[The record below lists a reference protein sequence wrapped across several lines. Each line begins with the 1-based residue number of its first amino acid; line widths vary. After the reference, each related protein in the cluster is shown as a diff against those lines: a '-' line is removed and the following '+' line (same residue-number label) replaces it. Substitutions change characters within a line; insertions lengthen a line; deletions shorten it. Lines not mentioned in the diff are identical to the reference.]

1 MKYVIIGNSAAAI
14 GCIEGIRKVD
24 TKGEITVISDETHHT
39 YSRPL
44 ISYYLLGKVTRETM
58 RYRDENFYKDNNVTA
73 LLGEK
78 AVKID
83 KKEVTLES
91 GKIVPFD
98 KLLIATGSSPFVPP
112 MKGLDSVANKF
123 SFMKFDDALALENV
137 LTPASKVLIVGAGL
151 IGLKCAEGIGRITK
165 DITVVDLADRILS
178 SILDEEGAA
187 LMQKHL
193 EEDGMKFHLSDCVE
207 TFDNSVAHLKSGKE
221 VVFDVL
227 VLAVGV
233 RPNTEL
239 AQNAGAAVEKGIVT
253 DETQKTTLDNVY
265 AAGDCVL
272 TEDVTFGGKRILALL
287 PNAYMQGEVAGI
299 NMAGGK
305 AEFTNGAP
313 MNAIG
318 FNGYHILTA
327 GTYTGEAI
335 TEKDGENYKKLF
347 VKDDLLKGFILMGNV
362 SRGGIYTNIMKKKIP
377 LSSLDSS
384 ILGTPNLS
392 AFSESERRRMLGS
405 LV

>member
-91 GKIVPFD
+91 GKTVPFD

-112 MKGLDSVANKF
+112 MKGLDSVENKF

-187 LMQKHL
+187 LMQNHL
-193 EEDGMKFHLSDCVE
+193 EEDGMKFYLSDCVE
-207 TFDNSVAHLKSGKE
+207 TFGNSVAHLKSGKE

-305 AEFTNGAP
+305 AEFTNGVP

-362 SRGGIYTNIMKKKIP
+362 ARGGIYTNIMKKKIP

-392 AFSESERRRMLGS
+392 ALSESERRRMLGS

>member
-1 MKYVIIGNSAAAI
+1 MKYVIIGNSAAAV

-24 TKGEITVISDETHHT
+24 TKGEITVISDEAHHT

-91 GKIVPFD
+91 GKTVPFD

-362 SRGGIYTNIMKKKIP
+362 ARGGIYTNIMKKKIP

>member
-91 GKIVPFD
+91 GKTVLFD

-112 MKGLDSVANKF
+112 MKGLDSVENKF

-178 SILDEEGAA
+178 SILDEEGAT

-299 NMAGGK
+299 NMAGGN

>member
-1 MKYVIIGNSAAAI
+1 MKYVIIGNSAAAV
-14 GCIEGIRKVD
+14 GCIEGIRKTD
-24 TKGEITVISDETHHT
+24 TKGEITVISDDVHHS

-44 ISYYLLGKVTRETM
+44 ISYYLLGKVTKETM

-91 GKIVPFD
+91 GKTVPFD

-112 MKGLDSVANKF
+112 MKGLDSVENKF

-178 SILDEEGAA
+178 SILDEEGAD

-362 SRGGIYTNIMKKKIP
+362 ARGGIYTNIMKKKIP

-392 AFSESERRRMLGS
+392 AFSEGERKRMLGS

>member
-1 MKYVIIGNSAAAI
+1 MKYVIIGNSAAAV

-91 GKIVPFD
+91 GKTVPFD

-112 MKGLDSVANKF
+112 MKGLDSVENKF

-253 DETQKTTLDNVY
+253 DKTQKTTLDNVY

>member
-91 GKIVPFD
+91 GKTVPFD

-112 MKGLDSVANKF
+112 MKGLDSVENKF

-327 GTYTGEAI
+327 GTYTGEEI

>member
-91 GKIVPFD
+91 GKTVPFD

-112 MKGLDSVANKF
+112 MKGLDSVENKF

-253 DETQKTTLDNVY
+253 NETQKTTLDNVY

>member
-1 MKYVIIGNSAAAI
+1 MKYVIIGNSAAAV

-24 TKGEITVISDETHHT
+24 TKGEITVISDEVHHT

-91 GKIVPFD
+91 GKTVSFD

-112 MKGLDSVANKF
+112 MKGLDSVENKF

-362 SRGGIYTNIMKKKIP
+362 ARGGIYTNIMKKKIP

>member
-1 MKYVIIGNSAAAI
+1 MKYVIIGNSAAAV
-14 GCIEGIRKVD
+14 GCIEGIRKTD
-24 TKGEITVISDETHHT
+24 TKGEITVISDEVHHT

-44 ISYYLLGKVTRETM
+44 ISYYLLGKVTKETM

-91 GKIVPFD
+91 GKTVPFD

-112 MKGLDSVANKF
+112 MKGLDSVENKF

-178 SILDEEGAA
+178 SILDEEGAD

-362 SRGGIYTNIMKKKIP
+362 ARGGIYTNIMKKKIP

-392 AFSESERRRMLGS
+392 AFSEGERKRMLGS

>member
-91 GKIVPFD
+91 GKTVLFD

-112 MKGLDSVANKF
+112 MKGLDSVENKF

-178 SILDEEGAA
+178 SILDEEGAT

>member
-91 GKIVPFD
+91 GKTVPFD

-112 MKGLDSVANKF
+112 MKGLDSVENKF

-253 DETQKTTLDNVY
+253 NETQKTTLDNVY

-305 AEFTNGAP
+305 AEFTNGVP

>member
-91 GKIVPFD
+91 GKTVPFD

-112 MKGLDSVANKF
+112 MKGLDSVENKF

-187 LMQKHL
+187 LMQNHL
-193 EEDGMKFHLSDCVE
+193 EEDGMKFYLSDCVE
-207 TFDNSVAHLKSGKE
+207 TFGNSVAHLKSGKE

-227 VLAVGV
+227 ALAVGV

-305 AEFTNGAP
+305 AEFTNGVP

-362 SRGGIYTNIMKKKIP
+362 ARGGIYTNIMKKKIP

>member
-1 MKYVIIGNSAAAI
+1 MKYVIIGNSAAAV

-24 TKGEITVISDETHHT
+24 TKGEITVISDEAHHT

-83 KKEVTLES
+83 KKEITLES
-91 GKIVPFD
+91 GKTVPFD

-112 MKGLDSVANKF
+112 MKGLDSVENKF

-151 IGLKCAEGIGRITK
+151 IGLKCAEGIGRVTK

-178 SILDEEGAA
+178 SILDEDGAA

-362 SRGGIYTNIMKKKIP
+362 ARGGIYTNIMKKKIP
-377 LSSLDSS
+377 LSSLDST

>member
-91 GKIVPFD
+91 GKTVPFD

-112 MKGLDSVANKF
+112 MKGLDSVENKF

-193 EEDGMKFHLSDCVE
+193 EEDDMKFHLSDCVE

-362 SRGGIYTNIMKKKIP
+362 ARGGIYTNIMKKKIP

>member
-1 MKYVIIGNSAAAI
+1 MKYVIIGNSAAAV
-14 GCIEGIRKVD
+14 GCIECIRKVD

-112 MKGLDSVANKF
+112 MKGLDSVENKF

-193 EEDGMKFHLSDCVE
+193 EEDGMKFYLSDCVE

-265 AAGDCVL
+265 AAGDCGL

-362 SRGGIYTNIMKKKIP
+362 PRGGIYTNIMKKKIP

>member
-91 GKIVPFD
+91 GKTVPFD

-112 MKGLDSVANKF
+112 MKGLDSVENKF

>member
-44 ISYYLLGKVTRETM
+44 ISYYLLRKVTRETM

-83 KKEVTLES
+83 KKEVTIES
-91 GKIVPFD
+91 GKTVPFD

-112 MKGLDSVANKF
+112 MKGLDSVENKF

-362 SRGGIYTNIMKKKIP
+362 ARGGIYTNIMKKKIP

>member
-1 MKYVIIGNSAAAI
+1 MKYVIIGNSAAAV
-14 GCIEGIRKVD
+14 GCIEGIRKTD
-24 TKGEITVISDETHHT
+24 TKGEITVISDEVHHT

-44 ISYYLLGKVTRETM
+44 ISYYLLGKVTKETM

-91 GKIVPFD
+91 GKTVPFD

-123 SFMKFDDALALENV
+123 SFMKFDDALALEKA

-193 EEDGMKFHLSDCVE
+193 EEAGMKFHLSDCVE
-207 TFDNSVAHLKSGKE
+207 TFDSSVAHLKSGKE

-313 MNAIG
+313 INAIG

-362 SRGGIYTNIMKKKIP
+362 ARGGIYTNIMKKKIP
-377 LSSLDSS
+377 LSSLDST

-392 AFSESERRRMLGS
+392 AFSESERKRMLGS

>member
-1 MKYVIIGNSAAAI
+1 MKYVIIGNSAAAV

-91 GKIVPFD
+91 GKTVSFD

-112 MKGLDSVANKF
+112 MKGLDSVENKF

-362 SRGGIYTNIMKKKIP
+362 ARGGIYTNIMKKKIP

>member
-1 MKYVIIGNSAAAI
+1 
-14 GCIEGIRKVD
+14 
-24 TKGEITVISDETHHT
+24 
-39 YSRPL
+39 
-44 ISYYLLGKVTRETM
+44 
-58 RYRDENFYKDNNVTA
+58 
-73 LLGEK
+73 
-78 AVKID
+78 
-83 KKEVTLES
+83 
-91 GKIVPFD
+91 
-98 KLLIATGSSPFVPP
+98 
-112 MKGLDSVANKF
+112 
-123 SFMKFDDALALENV
+123 
-137 LTPASKVLIVGAGL
+137 
-151 IGLKCAEGIGRITK
+151 
-165 DITVVDLADRILS
+165 
-178 SILDEEGAA
+178 
-187 LMQKHL
+187 MQKHL

-305 AEFTNGAP
+305 AEFTNGVP

-362 SRGGIYTNIMKKKIP
+362 ARGGIYTNIMKKKIP

>member
-91 GKIVPFD
+91 GKTVPFD

-112 MKGLDSVANKF
+112 MKGLDSIENKF

-362 SRGGIYTNIMKKKIP
+362 ARGGIYTNIMKKKIP

>member
-112 MKGLDSVANKF
+112 MKGLDSVENKF

-178 SILDEEGAA
+178 SILDEEGAT

-305 AEFTNGAP
+305 AEFTNGVP

-362 SRGGIYTNIMKKKIP
+362 ARGGIYTNIMKKKIP

>member
-1 MKYVIIGNSAAAI
+1 MKYVIIGNSAAAV

-58 RYRDENFYKDNNVTA
+58 HYRDENFYKDNNVTA

-91 GKIVPFD
+91 GKTVPFD

-112 MKGLDSVANKF
+112 MKGLDSVENKF

-187 LMQKHL
+187 LMQNHL

-299 NMAGGK
+299 NMAGGN

>member
-91 GKIVPFD
+91 GKTVPFD

-112 MKGLDSVANKF
+112 MKGLDSVENKF

-305 AEFTNGAP
+305 AEFTNGVP

-362 SRGGIYTNIMKKKIP
+362 ARGGIYTNIMKKKIP

>member
-91 GKIVPFD
+91 GKTVPFD

-112 MKGLDSVANKF
+112 MKGLDSVENKF

-305 AEFTNGAP
+305 AEFTNGVP

>member
-1 MKYVIIGNSAAAI
+1 MKYVIIGNSAAAV

-91 GKIVPFD
+91 GKTVPFD

-112 MKGLDSVANKF
+112 MKGLDSVENKF

-239 AQNAGAAVEKGIVT
+239 AQNAGAAVEKGILT

>member
-91 GKIVPFD
+91 GKTVLFD

-112 MKGLDSVANKF
+112 MKGLDSVENKF

-178 SILDEEGAA
+178 SILDEEGAT

-305 AEFTNGAP
+305 AEFTNGVP

-362 SRGGIYTNIMKKKIP
+362 ARGGIYTNIMKKKIP

>member
-91 GKIVPFD
+91 GKTVPFD

-112 MKGLDSVANKF
+112 MKGLDSVENKF

-362 SRGGIYTNIMKKKIP
+362 ARGGIYTNIMKKKIP

>member
-1 MKYVIIGNSAAAI
+1 MKYVIIGNSAAAV

-24 TKGEITVISDETHHT
+24 TKGEITVISDEAHHT

-91 GKIVPFD
+91 GKTVPFD

-207 TFDNSVAHLKSGKE
+207 TFGNSVAHLKSGKE

-335 TEKDGENYKKLF
+335 TERDGENYKKLF

-362 SRGGIYTNIMKKKIP
+362 ARGGIYTNIMKKKIP

>member
-1 MKYVIIGNSAAAI
+1 MKYVIIGNSAAAV

-91 GKIVPFD
+91 GKTVSFD

-112 MKGLDSVANKF
+112 MKGLDSVENKF

-193 EEDGMKFHLSDCVE
+193 ESGGMKFHLSDCVE

-299 NMAGGK
+299 NMAGEK

-362 SRGGIYTNIMKKKIP
+362 ARGGIYTNIMKKKIP
-377 LSSLDSS
+377 LSSLDST
-384 ILGTPNLS
+384 ILGAPNLS

>member
-91 GKIVPFD
+91 GKTVPFD

-112 MKGLDSVANKF
+112 MKGLDSVENKF

-253 DETQKTTLDNVY
+253 NETQKTTLDNVY

-299 NMAGGK
+299 NMAGGN

>member
-91 GKIVPFD
+91 GKTVPFD

-112 MKGLDSVANKF
+112 MKGLDSVENKF

-362 SRGGIYTNIMKKKIP
+362 ARGGIYTNIMKKKIP
-377 LSSLDSS
+377 LSSLDST

>member
-1 MKYVIIGNSAAAI
+1 MKYAIIGNSAAAV

-24 TKGEITVISDETHHT
+24 TKGEITVISDEAHHT

-83 KKEVTLES
+83 KKEITLES
-91 GKIVPFD
+91 GKTVPFD

-112 MKGLDSVANKF
+112 MKGLDSVENKF

-207 TFDNSVAHLKSGKE
+207 TFGNSVAHLKSGKE

-362 SRGGIYTNIMKKKIP
+362 ARGGIYTNIMKKKIP